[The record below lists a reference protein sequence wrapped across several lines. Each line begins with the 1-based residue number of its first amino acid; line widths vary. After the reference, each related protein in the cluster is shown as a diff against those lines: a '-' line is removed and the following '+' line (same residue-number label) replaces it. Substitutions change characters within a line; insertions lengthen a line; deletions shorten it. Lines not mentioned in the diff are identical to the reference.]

1 MSGTLSGF
9 NTALSALRYNRV
21 AMDVA
26 SGNIA
31 NVGTEG
37 YARRRVE
44 AQTAGAPVVPAL
56 WSRPQSYG
64 DGVRVSGLTRMTDD
78 LVVARQRTEHGNQSY
93 LDRTAEIL
101 ARVEA
106 GIGEPSDSGVAAS
119 LADFRAAWHELANNP
134 GSSAARSQMVA
145 RTSSLVEAVQAQ
157 ATQVGT
163 ELADQRTK
171 LDVTLAEANQVAADL
186 AATNELIS
194 AGVTA
199 GGDVSPLLDKR
210 DQLGL
215 RLAELTGAKAG
226 LPDEQGRLDMTLNG
240 VPLVQGSRAG
250 RLSSDGG
257 SPLTLLVTTGGNPP
271 VAVPSGTK
279 GELGAI
285 VDVVN
290 VTLPGYLGQLNTFAR
305 TLADGVNAQ
314 HALGFD
320 ATGAAG
326 SAVFGYSAG
335 NEAASLTLVLTDP
348 ALFAASGIAGG
359 PNLDGG
365 NADLLAGLTTAD
377 DSYQSLV
384 NSFGSQVASLN
395 RLAANQQ
402 VLTDQL
408 DGSADQLAGVNLDE
422 EMANMVTAQRA
433 YEAASK
439 VITVLDSV
447 LDTLINRTGIG

>member
-26 SGNIA
+26 GGNIA

-44 AQTAGAPVVPAL
+44 AQSAGAPVVPAL
-56 WSRPQSYG
+56 WSRGQSYG
-64 DGVRVSGLTRMTDD
+64 DGVRVSGLTRMPDD
-78 LVVARQRTEHGNQSY
+78 LVVARQRTEHGTQSY

-134 GSSAARSQMVA
+134 GASAARSQMLA
-145 RTSSLVEAVQAQ
+145 RTTSLVEAVQAQ
-157 ATQVGT
+157 ATQIGA
-163 ELADQRTK
+163 ELTDQRTK
-171 LDVTLAEANQVAADL
+171 LDVTLVEANQVAADL

-226 LPDEQGRLDMTLNG
+226 LPDDQGRLDMTLNG
-240 VPLVQGSRAG
+240 VPLVRGSQAG
-250 RLSSDGG
+250 TLSHDGG
-257 SPLTLLVTTGGNPP
+257 SPLTLAVRTGANPP
-271 VAVPSGTK
+271 VTVPTGTK

-285 VDVVN
+285 VDAVN
-290 VTLPGYLGQLNTFAR
+290 VTLPGYLAGLNGFAR
-305 TLADGVNAQ
+305 ALADGVNAQ

-326 SAVFGYSAG
+326 TPVFGYVPG
-335 NEAASLTLVLTDP
+335 DEAASLSLVLTEP
-348 ALFAASGIAGG
+348 ERLAASGIAGG

-365 NADLLAGLTTAD
+365 NADLLAALTTAD

-384 NSFGSQVASLN
+384 NTFGTQVASLN

-402 VLTDQL
+402 VLTDQV

-433 YEAASK
+433 YEAASR

>member
-1 MSGTLSGF
+1 
-9 NTALSALRYNRV
+9 
-21 AMDVA
+21 
-26 SGNIA
+26 
-31 NVGTEG
+31 
-37 YARRRVE
+37 
-44 AQTAGAPVVPAL
+44 
-56 WSRPQSYG
+56 
-64 DGVRVSGLTRMTDD
+64 
-78 LVVARQRTEHGNQSY
+78 
-93 LDRTAEIL
+93 
-101 ARVEA
+101 
-106 GIGEPSDSGVAAS
+106 
-119 LADFRAAWHELANNP
+119 
-134 GSSAARSQMVA
+134 
-145 RTSSLVEAVQAQ
+145 
-157 ATQVGT
+157 
-163 ELADQRTK
+163 
-171 LDVTLAEANQVAADL
+171 VTLVEANQVAADL
-186 AATNELIS
+186 ASTNELIS

-215 RLAELTGAKAG
+215 RLAQLTGAKAG
-226 LPDEQGRLDMTLNG
+226 LPDAQGRLDMTLNG

-250 RLSSDGG
+250 VLSSDGG
-257 SPLTLLVTTGGNPP
+257 APLTLSVTTGTNAP
-271 VAVPSGTK
+271 VAVPTGTK

-285 VDVVN
+285 VDAVN
-290 VTLPGYLGQLNTFAR
+290 VTLPGYLGQLNSFAR

-326 SAVFGYSAG
+326 TALFGYTPG
-335 NEAASLTLVLTDP
+335 DEAASLTLVLTEPDR
-348 ALFAASGIAGG
+348 LAASGLAGG

-384 NSFGSQVASLN
+384 NSFGTQVASLN

-402 VLTDQL
+402 VLTDQV
-408 DGSADQLAGVNLDE
+408 DGSVDQLAGVNLDE
-422 EMANMVTAQRA
+422 EMANMVAAQRA

>member
-9 NTALSALRYNRV
+9 NTALSALRYNRI

-31 NVGTEG
+31 NVGTPG

-44 AQTAGAPVVPAL
+44 GQSAGAPVVPAL

-93 LDRTAEIL
+93 LDKTSEIL

-119 LADFRAAWHELANNP
+119 LADFRAAWHQLSNNP
-134 GSSAARSQMVA
+134 GSAAARSQVA
-145 RTSSLVEAVQAQ
+145 SRTASLVEAVQAQ
-157 ATQVGT
+157 AQQLKSEQG
-163 ELADQRTK
+163 DQRTK
-171 LDVTLAEANQVAADL
+171 LDMTLVEANQVAADL
-186 AATNELIS
+186 AGTNELIT
-194 AGVTA
+194 AGVNA

-210 DQLGL
+210 DQLAL
-215 RLAELTGAKAG
+215 RLAELTGARAG
-226 LPDEQGRLDMTLNG
+226 LPDEQGRLDVTLNG

-250 RLSSDGG
+250 RLTHDGG
-257 SPLTLLVTTGGNPP
+257 SPVTLSVTTGDNPP
-271 VAVPSGTK
+271 VGVPTGTK

-285 VDVVN
+285 VNALN
-290 VTLPGYLGQLNTFAR
+290 VTLPGYLAGLNSFAA

-314 HALGFD
+314 HALGYD
-320 ATGAAG
+320 AGGAAG
-326 SAVFGYSAG
+326 TAVFGYAAG
-335 NEAASLTLVLTDP
+335 DEAASLTLVLTDP
-348 ALFAASGIAGG
+348 ARFAASDAGGG

-365 NADLLAGLTTAD
+365 NADLIAALTTAD
-377 DSYQSLV
+377 DAYQGLV
-384 NSFGSQVASLN
+384 NSFGTQVASVN

-402 VLTDQL
+402 VLTDQV
-408 DGSADQLAGVNLDE
+408 DSSHDQLAGVNLDE
-422 EMANMVTAQRA
+422 EMANMIAAQRA

-439 VITVLDSV
+439 VITVLDSL
-447 LDTLINRTGIG
+447 LDTLINRTGLR

>member
-1 MSGTLSGF
+1 
-9 NTALSALRYNRV
+9 
-21 AMDVA
+21 
-26 SGNIA
+26 
-31 NVGTEG
+31 
-37 YARRRVE
+37 
-44 AQTAGAPVVPAL
+44 
-56 WSRPQSYG
+56 
-64 DGVRVSGLTRMTDD
+64 
-78 LVVARQRTEHGNQSY
+78 
-93 LDRTAEIL
+93 
-101 ARVEA
+101 
-106 GIGEPSDSGVAAS
+106 
-119 LADFRAAWHELANNP
+119 
-134 GSSAARSQMVA
+134 
-145 RTSSLVEAVQAQ
+145 VQVQ
-157 ATQVGT
+157 ATQIGT

-171 LDVTLAEANQVAADL
+171 LDVTLVEANQVAADL

-226 LPDEQGRLDMTLNG
+226 LPDDQGRLDMTLNG
-240 VPLVQGSRAG
+240 VPLVQGSVAG
-250 RLSSDGG
+250 SISSDGG
-257 SPLTLLVTTGGNPP
+257 SPLALAVTTGTNPP
-271 VAVPSGTK
+271 VAVPTGVK

-285 VDVVN
+285 VDAVN
-290 VTLPGYLGQLNTFAR
+290 VTLPGYLGQLNGFAR
-305 TLADGVNAQ
+305 TLADAVNAQ

-326 SAVFGYSAG
+326 AQVFGYTDG
-335 NEAASLTLVLTDP
+335 DEATTLSLLLTDP
-348 ALFAASGIAGG
+348 QGFAASGLAGG
-359 PNLDGG
+359 PNLDGS
-365 NADLLAGLTTAD
+365 NADLLAGLTSAD

-384 NSFGSQVASLN
+384 NTFGTQVASLN

>member
-44 AQTAGAPVVPAL
+44 AQSAGAPVVPAL
-56 WSRPQSYG
+56 WSRHQSYG

-93 LDRTAEIL
+93 LDRTSEIL

-106 GIGEPSDSGVAAS
+106 GIGEPSDDGVAAS
-119 LADFRAAWHELANNP
+119 LADFRAAWHQLANNP
-134 GSSAARSQMVA
+134 GSSGARSQMMA
-145 RTSSLVEAVQAQ
+145 RTSSLAAAVQAQ
-157 ATQVGT
+157 ANQIGT
-163 ELADQRTK
+163 ELTDQRTK
-171 LDVTLAEANQVAADL
+171 LDVTLTEANQVAADL

-215 RLAELTGAKAG
+215 RLAQLTGAKAG
-226 LPDEQGRLDMTLNG
+226 LPDDQGRLTMTLNG
-240 VPLVQGSRAG
+240 VPLVQGSQAG

-257 SPLTLLVTTGGNPP
+257 SPLVLAVTTGANPP
-271 VAVPSGTK
+271 VVVPAGTK
-279 GELGAI
+279 GELGAL
-285 VDVVN
+285 VDAVN
-290 VTLPGYLGQLNTFAR
+290 VTLPGYLDQLNGFAR

-320 ATGAAG
+320 AAGAAG
-326 SAVFGYSAG
+326 TAVFGYSAG

-348 ALFAASGIAGG
+348 EGLAASGISGG

-384 NSFGSQVASLN
+384 NSFGTQVASLN
-395 RLAANQQ
+395 RLATNQQ
-402 VLTDQL
+402 VLTDQV

-422 EMANMVTAQRA
+422 EMANMLTAQRA